1 MVSSVRDYKATDLES
16 RFVPLCIHKYD
27 GILEGM
33 KVRKWYPVDRNRL
46 SKCVLAQFHLHALLG
61 FLAVIMH
68 VLFHH
73 ALMRWSEPFST
84 TTNIGLYPQL
94 LMLVDYL

>member
-1 MVSSVRDYKATDLES
+1 MVSSVRDYKDTDLES

-33 KVRKWYPVDRNRL
+33 KDRKWYPVDRNRL

-68 VLFHH
+68 VLFRH
-73 ALMRWSEPFST
+73 ALLRWNESFST
-84 TTNIGLYPQL
+84 TTNIGL
-94 LMLVDYL
+94 